1 MKILLTLFFFLSY
14 AILFAKTWDS
24 FMPIEEGKAYLF
36 DVDSLKVIGSADS
49 DITHEKNVIV
59 PYCNK
64 VCTDAEG
71 KDYFCSLLCGIRWN
85 GSDTLLTEDIIWFMA
100 YSFECESESMR
111 NFEPMQ
117 NMIQNGD
124 ASQISFFQWQHHTD
138 LASEYTV
145 CISEYL
151 NDPIFDSVI
160 THAFIYQKKNY
171 YHALCYLYETII
183 ENDSIAPLY
192 ALYCIYQDDGT
203 FNFGGP
209 PQMKN
214 TNWMRK
220 SETSSI
226 MPNVFKRNQKS
237 PKQCPAL
244 YRSNI
249 RINGTPAIPR
259 SSNIIINN
267 KQPKLQLKRGEL
279 K

>member
-59 PYCNK
+59 PYCEK
-64 VCTDAEG
+64 GCGDADDDDVCWW
-71 KDYFCSLLCGIRWN
+71 FCNIWWN
-85 GSDTLLTEDIIWFMA
+85 GSDSQPTEDVVWFMA
-100 YSFECESESMR
+100 YSFECQSEPMR
-111 NFEPMQ
+111 NFKPMQ
-117 NMIQNGD
+117 QMIQDGD
-124 ASQISFFQWQHHTD
+124 ASRLSFFQRSSHTD
-138 LASEYTV
+138 LTYEYAV

-151 NDPIFDSVI
+151 NESVFDSI
-160 THAFIYQKKNY
+160 TAYAFIYQKKDY
-171 YHALCYLYETII
+171 YYALCYLYEKFT
-183 ENDSIAPLY
+183 ENDYPLY

-214 TNWMRK
+214 TDWMRK

-249 RINGTPAIPR
+249 RINGTPAITR

-267 KQPKLQLKRGEL
+267 KQPKLQLKRR
-279 K
+279 KIK